1 MTKLLVA
8 WAGGVTTLR
17 RIVVP
22 VITTPTNRILLEEQT
37 GQVLQL
43 LKKFPIFYGI

>member
-8 WAGGVTTLR
+8 QDGGVM
-17 RIVVP
+17 IFQHIIVP
-22 VITTPTNRILLEEQT
+22 VITTPSNRILSVEQT

-43 LKKFPIFYGI
+43 LKKFPIFHGI